1 MEIKNLVKGKK
12 YRRVHTGTINGIKY
26 TAEGF
31 PVFLELTE
39 KGGIF
44 AQSLSK
50 YELTSEQ
57 IRREITDV

>member
-1 MEIKNLVKGKK
+1 MEMKNLVKGKK
-12 YRRVHTGTINGIKY
+12 YRRNHTETINGIKY

-31 PVFLELTE
+31 PVFLEMTE

-44 AQSLSK
+44 EQSLNR

>member
-12 YRRVHTGTINGIKY
+12 YKRIHTETIDGRKY

-31 PVFLELTE
+31 PVFLEPTE

-44 AQSLSK
+44 EQSLNR

>member
-12 YRRVHTGTINGIKY
+12 YKRIHTETINGIKY

-39 KGGIF
+39 KGGYLTI
-44 AQSLSK
+44 SK
-50 YELTSEQ
+50 Q
-57 IRREITDV
+57 I

>member
-12 YRRVHTGTINGIKY
+12 YKRIHTETINGIKY

-39 KGGIF
+39 NGGIF

>member
-12 YRRVHTGTINGIKY
+12 YRRIRTETIEGRKY

-31 PVFLELTE
+31 PVFLEPTE

-44 AQSLSK
+44 EQSLNR
-50 YELTSEQ
+50 YELT
-57 IRREITDV
+57 RE

>member
-1 MEIKNLVKGKK
+1 MEIKNLVKRKK
-12 YRRVHTGTINGIKY
+12 YRRIHTETIEGRKY

-31 PVFLELTE
+31 PVFLEPTE

-44 AQSLSK
+44 EQSLNR
-50 YELTSEQ
+50 YELTREQ

>member
-12 YRRVHTGTINGIKY
+12 YKRIHTETIDGRKY

-31 PVFLELTE
+31 PVFLEPTQ

-44 AQSLSK
+44 EQS
-50 YELTSEQ
+50 Q
-57 IRREITDV
+57 TDMN

>member
-12 YRRVHTGTINGIKY
+12 YKWIHTETIDGRKY

-31 PVFLELTE
+31 PIFLELTE

-44 AQSLSK
+44 AQSLSR

>member
-12 YRRVHTGTINGIKY
+12 YKRIHTETIDGRNY

-31 PVFLELTE
+31 PVFLKLTQ
-39 KGGIF
+39 KGGVF
-44 AQSLSK
+44 EQSLNR